1 MVTVKSV
8 PERDLS
14 TVRELVK
21 IGLALSSEKRLDRI
35 LELIVKEACR
45 FTCAD
50 GGALYIRDMDKDVL
64 DFAIIRNASLE
75 IRMGGSGAEIGWP
88 PVPLKNE
95 DKSGNL
101 KNVSAYCANT
111 GKSISIKD
119 VYEAEGYDFSGAKA
133 FDAKTGFR
141 SKSMLVI
148 PMRDHEDTVIGVLQ
162 LINAQD
168 TTTGEVVEFPPEE
181 IDIIESLASQAAVAI
196 TKMRLIKGLE
206 ELMDSFVQSI
216 ATAIDEKSPYTT
228 GHIERVALITGRLA
242 EAISETKEGNLAAK
256 SFSPDEM
263 KELRMAA
270 WMHDVGKISIPEYVI
285 DKATKLETIFDRIEL
300 VRYRIELM
308 KRERE
313 IRQQTRGLTQEP
325 EDSEN
330 AGASLT
336 PEEMEEHLVFLEK
349 VNKGGEFLHDETKEK
364 IKALAALSFEMN
376 GQPLPFLSENE
387 VMNLCIDR
395 GTLSSDERTIIHNH
409 VSVTGK
415 MLEKLPFP
423 KILSRVARYAA
434 MHHEK
439 LNGSGYPFGLTA
451 DEIPLQARILAV
463 ADIFEALCA
472 ADRPYKLG
480 KRLSE
485 AMKIL
490 EFMVKDGELDGDICD
505 LIVESGIVIA
515 YARENLSKRQQDDFE
530 WNGKK
535 YSLKEM

>member
-1 MVTVKSV
+1 
-8 PERDLS
+8 
-14 TVRELVK
+14 
-21 IGLALSSEKRLDRI
+21 
-35 LELIVKEACR
+35 
-45 FTCAD
+45 
-50 GGALYIRDMDKDVL
+50 
-64 DFAIIRNASLE
+64 
-75 IRMGGSGAEIGWP
+75 
-88 PVPLKNE
+88 
-95 DKSGNL
+95 
-101 KNVSAYCANT
+101 
-111 GKSISIKD
+111 
-119 VYEAEGYDFSGAKA
+119 
-133 FDAKTGFR
+133 
-141 SKSMLVI
+141 
-148 PMRDHEDTVIGVLQ
+148 
-162 LINAQD
+162 
-168 TTTGEVVEFPPEE
+168 
-181 IDIIESLASQAAVAI
+181 
-196 TKMRLIKGLE
+196 
-206 ELMDSFVQSI
+206 
-216 ATAIDEKSPYTT
+216 
-228 GHIERVALITGRLA
+228 
-242 EAISETKEGNLAAK
+242 
-256 SFSPDEM
+256 M

-409 VSVTGK
+409 VTVTGK

>member
-64 DFAIIRNASLE
+64 DFAIIRNESLE

-88 PVPLKNE
+88 SVPLKNE

-228 GHIERVALITGRLA
+228 GHIARVALITGRLA
-242 EAISETKEGNLAAK
+242 EAISEAKEGNLAAK

-313 IRQQTRGLTQEP
+313 IRKQTRDLTQEP
-325 EDSEN
+325 EDSES

-409 VSVTGK
+409 VTVTGK

-423 KILSRVARYAA
+423 KTLSRVARYAA